1 MSIEQ
6 PPNWGDTSP
15 QQPSWGQGQ
24 TSPVPQPPA
33 NPPQQPGWGSP
44 PAPPSMDEESRR
56 QRLEQ
61 RIQQYLTQGYRIEV
75 RTEYSASM
83 VKGKR
88 INHLLHLVLTLVTF
102 GFWVVVWILL
112 AIFGGEKRAYISE

>member
-6 PPNWGDTSP
+6 QSGWDDTSP

-24 TSPVPQPPA
+24 TSPLPQPS
-33 NPPQQPGWGSP
+33 PPQQPGWGAP

-61 RIQQYLTQGYRIEV
+61 RIQQYLTQGYHIEV

-88 INHLLHLVLTLVTF
+88 VNHLLHLVLTLVTF

-112 AIFGGEKRAYISE
+112 AIFGGEKRVYISE